1 MSVHQYAAVI
11 LIGISSL
18 CIHPA
23 SVQGEEKTAVHQRDE
38 RPNILFI
45 MSDDHACNAIS
56 AYGGRLA
63 KIAPTPNIDRI
74 ASSGIRLDRC
84 FVTNSIC
91 TPSRAVILSGQHSHI
106 NGVKTL
112 VDAFPGPD
120 SGTPNVASILQRSGY
135 QTALVG
141 KWHLR
146 SAPWGFDYWKIGPGQ
161 GKYHAPFF
169 IASTDGI
176 AYTTKVKKLKRTK
189 GYYTDLITDYAT
201 QWLDQRDT
209 SKPFF
214 LMLHHKAPHGKW
226 EPADR
231 HQDYLKDISIPEPDS
246 LWEDFS
252 HRSPATIN
260 MGTSITTR
268 LKDRRSM
275 VGDVQ
280 KPDWYGGPVEMA
292 GMTEKEKGQA
302 AYQKYLHQY
311 LACVKAVDENV
322 GRVLDYLDNHGLAEN
337 TLVIYTSDQGMFL
350 GEHDYFDKRWIY
362 EECFQM
368 PFLARFPNRI
378 HPGTHDQQYL
388 CSNLDFAQTLL
399 DYAQVTDAPE
409 ISRMQGLSLK
419 PILEGTPPDSWRDAV
434 YYRYWMHL
442 AHHQIPGHYGVRDSR
457 YKLVFF
463 HGLPLDAQLGA
474 GNFPPSQ
481 AGWEFYDLEQDPNE
495 TQNVYDKNE
504 YASEIRRLK
513 QRLLDLKIQYDDR
526 DDQYPELL
534 KLRNQL
540 WERSSNE

>member
-1 MSVHQYAAVI
+1 MSVHRYAAVI

-23 SVQGEEKTAVHQRDE
+23 TVQGEEKTAVHQRDE

-161 GKYHAPFF
+161 GKYHDPFF

-231 HQDYLKDISIPEPDS
+231 HQDYLKEISIPEPDS

-495 TQNVYDKNE
+495 TNNVYDKNE

-513 QRLLDLKIQYDDR
+513 QRLLDLKIQYGDR

>member
-1 MSVHQYAAVI
+1 MSVHRYAAVI

-23 SVQGEEKTAVHQRDE
+23 TVQGEEKTAVHQRDE

-161 GKYHAPFF
+161 GKYHDPFF

-322 GRVLDYLDNHGLAEN
+322 GRV
-337 TLVIYTSDQGMFL
+337 
-350 GEHDYFDKRWIY
+350 
-362 EECFQM
+362 
-368 PFLARFPNRI
+368 
-378 HPGTHDQQYL
+378 
-388 CSNLDFAQTLL
+388 
-399 DYAQVTDAPE
+399 
-409 ISRMQGLSLK
+409 
-419 PILEGTPPDSWRDAV
+419 
-434 YYRYWMHL
+434 
-442 AHHQIPGHYGVRDSR
+442 
-457 YKLVFF
+457 
-463 HGLPLDAQLGA
+463 
-474 GNFPPSQ
+474 
-481 AGWEFYDLEQDPNE
+481 
-495 TQNVYDKNE
+495 
-504 YASEIRRLK
+504 
-513 QRLLDLKIQYDDR
+513 
-526 DDQYPELL
+526 
-534 KLRNQL
+534 
-540 WERSSNE
+540 